1 MSTGLG
7 DSERDLLRQ
16 MVRQVLQ
23 EVVPQTMAAASASG
37 GASDETVVLTNDAEL
52 EAFVRRVAV
61 LCEDP
66 AEREALRSGSRRFHL
81 AGHPA
86 ASASAPAP
94 APAAAVVR
102 VDKGAVTERHVRE
115 AASEGADLVLG
126 RGAVLT
132 PLARDRARAAGV
144 RITKE
149 K

>member
-16 MVRQVLQ
+16 MVRQVLR
-23 EVVPQTMAAASASG
+23 EVVPETMAAASTSG
-37 GASDETVVLTNDAEL
+37 GTSDETVVLTNDAEL

-86 ASASAPAP
+86 RPPAAP

>member
-1 MSTGLG
+1 MSSLDGT
-7 DSERDLLRQ
+7 ERDLLRQ
-16 MVRQVLQ
+16 MVRQVLL
-23 EVVPQTMAAASASG
+23 EVVPQTMAAASASAS
-37 GASDETVVLTNDAEL
+37 ASDESVVLTNDAEL

-66 AEREALRSGSRRFHL
+66 AEREALRSGSRRFRL

-86 ASASAPAP
+86 PSTSAP

-115 AASEGADLVLG
+115 AAAAGADLVLG